1 VHLGW
6 CRFMIELICFAPKES
21 RVLESPVTSLLPILA
36 NRNEENYKNATRSG
50 EVERGPLGRHKPPRP
65 VGWYQCNRLTD
76 HVMPARGGHTS
87 LRPLFRTCAN
97 CFWWRQSNF
106 TTFWLTK
113 KAFENLFTRREV
125 LQVLEFYYFTHAVFA
140 GPPNT
145 SKNVISPFQLIIK
158 CVDVIL

>member
-1 VHLGW
+1 
-6 CRFMIELICFAPKES
+6 MIELICFALKES

-50 EVERGPLGRHKPPRP
+50 EVERGPLGRHKPPGP

-97 CFWWRQSNF
+97 CF
-106 TTFWLTK
+106 
-113 KAFENLFTRREV
+113 
-125 LQVLEFYYFTHAVFA
+125 
-140 GPPNT
+140 
-145 SKNVISPFQLIIK
+145 
-158 CVDVIL
+158 